1 MLLHD
6 DEEEDDILCSVDVQ
20 RLDLPAVASSD
31 FVVKTH
37 DSNPILFSFSVGAS
51 GITSRENVLGAVR
64 IGISIGSLV
73 CVSSLCASHCNL
85 RRRSIT

>member
-37 DSNPILFSFSVGAS
+37 DSNPILIQLRNVGAS
-51 GITSRENVLGAVR
+51 GIHREKKSREPCVWE
-64 IGISIGSLV
+64 LV
-73 CVSSLCASHCNL
+73 SPASPVSH
-85 RRRSIT
+85 